1 MCPRLLGW
9 GRSGSAS
16 EFAQLRFGELSVLL
30 ALLQVLDVET
40 RSPVESCSNL
50 HHHRHATCAQGDEI
64 DLADIINVII
74 VIAIRTATLLQ
85 PILAF

>member
-1 MCPRLLGW
+1 MLGW

-16 EFAQLRFGELSVLL
+16 EFAQLQFGELSVLL

-50 HHHRHATCAQGDEI
+50 HHHRHATCAQGDEL
-64 DLADIINVII
+64 DLADIVNVII